1 MSADQQSSN
10 KGEFTAADLHN
21 IDCYFSQGFMSEQ
34 SEQFIRVDFCG
45 TFRIKAKHLFFRNK
59 KKTEIITGERY
70 IALSE
75 DEQED
80 FDQIDVLDGMI
91 SVVDL
96 GEDGESFALNHAKFE
111 IE

>member
-1 MSADQQSSN
+1 MSTDQQSSN

-21 IDCYFSQGFMSEQ
+21 IEGLKEQIMSEQ

-59 KKTEIITGERY
+59 KNEIITGEQY

-80 FDQIDVLDGMI
+80 FDQIDVLDGII
-91 SVVDL
+91 SVVDFS
-96 GEDGESFALNHAKFE
+96 EDGESFALNHANFE

>member
-1 MSADQQSSN
+1 
-10 KGEFTAADLHN
+10 
-21 IDCYFSQGFMSEQ
+21 MSEQ
-34 SEQFIRVDFCG
+34 SEQFIQVDFCG

-59 KKTEIITGERY
+59 EKKIITGEQY

-91 SVVDL
+91 SVVDF

>member
-1 MSADQQSSN
+1 
-10 KGEFTAADLHN
+10 
-21 IDCYFSQGFMSEQ
+21 MSEQ
-34 SEQFIRVDFCG
+34 SEQFIQVDFCG

-59 KKTEIITGERY
+59 KKEIITGKQY

-91 SVVDL
+91 SVVDF
-96 GEDGESFALNHAKFE
+96 GEGGESFTLNHAKFE

>member
-21 IDCYFSQGFMSEQ
+21 IEGLKEQ
-34 SEQFIRVDFCG
+34 IMSEQFIQVDFCG
-45 TFRIKAKHLFFRNK
+45 TFRIKAKYLFFRNK

-91 SVVDL
+91 SVVDF
-96 GEDGESFALNHAKFE
+96 GEDGESFALNHANFE

>member
-1 MSADQQSSN
+1 
-10 KGEFTAADLHN
+10 
-21 IDCYFSQGFMSEQ
+21 MSEQ
-34 SEQFIRVDFCG
+34 SEQFIQVDFCG

-91 SVVDL
+91 SVVDF